1 MASLRDSVKDYQ
13 EELRDG
19 IAWVAFW
26 KQGRSWN
33 AELFHLE
40 VDGTFPLRPSASCG
54 RAHFVFFKTFL
65 KNFSIPFGKSAVR
78 PWKAAERG

>member
-1 MASLRDSVKDYQ
+1 MSIFIYTNPPNNLRSKKAIT
-13 EELRDG
+13 RRRG
-19 IAWVAFW
+19 IPATNMNC
-26 KQGRSWN
+26 QITYI
-33 AELFHLE
+33 LH
-40 VDGTFPLRPSASCG
+40 TFPLRPSASCG